1 MSVADTSSIDKG
13 AGGAIVAG
21 AGQSGVGTR
30 RPTPRKRGLSKRAS
44 PTKRV
49 LTVIVAV
56 VLIVFFALPVVWI
69 YWASFKPSAA
79 LIGSGTG
86 GLAFTFENYR
96 TVWRNDFGRFMF
108 NSLYLCCL
116 AVVISTVVASCAAYV
131 LSRYRFAYKRWLFG
145 FIVLTQIFP
154 WIVMVTPL
162 FILFANLDLI
172 NNHLAILFCY
182 VTITL
187 PFSIY
192 LMVGYLEAIPRDLDE
207 AALMDGCTR
216 FEVMRHI
223 VLPLMVPGLVATA
236 TYSFLL
242 MWTEFLLA
250 LALLTKTSLKT
261 LPLGLALFFGEDTVD
276 WGAVMAASALTT
288 LPALLLFL
296 PVQSRLVAG
305 LAAGAVKG

>member
-1 MSVADTSSIDKG
+1 MLTLSQN
-13 AGGAIVAG
+13 
-21 AGQSGVGTR
+21 QSAR
-30 RPTPRKRGLSKRAS
+30 RRRGLARQSS
-44 PTKRV
+44 PLK
-49 LTVIVAV
+49 V
-56 VLIVFFALPVVWI
+56 VLAYAFAALLIFFFAAPVAWI

-79 LIGSGTG
+79 LLGSGTG
-86 GLAFTFENYR
+86 GLEFTFANYIN
-96 TVWRNDFGRFMF
+96 VWNNDFGRFMF
-108 NSLYLCCL
+108 NSLYICCVSVL
-116 AVVISTVVASCAAYV
+116 ISTLFASCAAYV
-131 LSRYRFAYKRWLFG
+131 LSRYRIAHKKWLFG

-162 FILFANLDLI
+162 FIMFANLGLI
-172 NNHLAILFCY
+172 NNHLAVMFCY

-192 LMVGYLEAIPRDLDE
+192 LMVGYLEALPRDLDE
-207 AALMDGCTR
+207 AALMDGCSR

-223 VLPLMVPGLVATA
+223 ILPLMIPGIVATA

-250 LALLTKTSLKT
+250 LALLTKTSFKT

-276 WGAVMAASALTT
+276 WGGVMAASALTT

-305 LAAGAVKG
+305 LSAGSVKG